1 MVPRNVVFAPTRV
14 VLAMGPVFLFTLT
27 RVISKAKRLGDKE
40 SELEEEFL
48 KKRAALRAAQ
58 AEFDQSLDLLE
69 RARRQ
74 RQSLVTRGREMTR
87 RGLESL
93 EELEASEQAELEA
106 TIDLRSLVYADVIDW
121 PSLGLSDGFAGA
133 GSFLLDP
140 SLPSSSGVDENPLG
154 GVAHG

>member
-1 MVPRNVVFAPTRV
+1 MVV
-14 VLAMGPVFLFTLT
+14 T
-27 RVISKAKRLGDKE
+27 RVISEAQRLGRKE

-93 EELEASEQAELEA
+93 EELESSERVEREA
-106 TIDLRSLVYADVIDW
+106 TIDVQSLVHADVIDW
-121 PSLGLSDGFAGA
+121 GSVDFGSLLGSDVVGETSSTGA
-133 GSFLLDP
+133 
-140 SLPSSSGVDENPLG
+140 
-154 GVAHG
+154 AHG

>member
-1 MVPRNVVFAPTRV
+1 MSVV
-14 VLAMGPVFLFTLT
+14 T
-27 RVISKAKRLGDKE
+27 RVIAEAKRLGAKE
-40 SELEEEFL
+40 SELEEGFL

-58 AEFDQSLDLLE
+58 DEFDEALDLLE

-93 EELEASEQAELEA
+93 EELEASEQTEREA
-106 TIDLRSLVYADVIDW
+106 VIDIQSLVHADVIDW
-121 PSLGLSDGFAGA
+121 SSVGY
-133 GSFLLDP
+133 DP
-140 SLPSSSGVDENPLG
+140 LFDPGVVDENPSA